1 MKEADFRVNDCK
13 FSSYLNIYS
22 GLSAYEIL
30 REQGMSEQESI
41 VIYDYEVKEEVNG
54 LKLKVSKLCMDNI
67 DGIFVDGNRL
77 CDYEGQKGS
86 HRL

>member
-41 VIYDYEVKEEVNG
+41 VIYDYEV
-54 LKLKVSKLCMDNI
+54 LKKHTKFERYSTI
-67 DGIFVDGNRL
+67 G
-77 CDYEGQKGS
+77 EGGECCHDAFK
-86 HRL
+86 RIK